1 MNSRCRILLGDD
13 HKLMVEGLQ
22 RILDG
27 ECEVVGTAVDGR
39 ELVRLAKE
47 LQPDIVLVDISMPLL
62 NGIEATRQIRQC
74 CEKTRVIVLTMH
86 TESKLVAEAFE
97 AGASGYVLKSEAG
110 DELLTAIR
118 TTVGGQRYITD
129 FPGSRAAFAPQT
141 RRDGTHLTSRQREI
155 LQLVAEGKSAKEIA
169 WVLGIS
175 VKTVAFHKT
184 SIFDALGL
192 RTTAELTKYAIEAG
206 II

>member
-22 RILDG
+22 RILDD

-47 LQPDIVLVDISMPLL
+47 LRPDVVLVDISMPLL

-86 TESKLVAEAFE
+86 TEPKLVSEAFE
-97 AGASGYVLKSEAG
+97 AGASG
-110 DELLTAIR
+110 
-118 TTVGGQRYITD
+118 
-129 FPGSRAAFAPQT
+129 
-141 RRDGTHLTSRQREI
+141 
-155 LQLVAEGKSAKEIA
+155 
-169 WVLGIS
+169 
-175 VKTVAFHKT
+175 
-184 SIFDALGL
+184 
-192 RTTAELTKYAIEAG
+192 
-206 II
+206 